1 MIHCQLPANYQPAVT
16 AGLCS
21 YYHGSATP
29 YKGWQPGSGESRR
42 GNGILSWLK
51 VGAFEVLLCD
61 VFDAGLLDDHG
72 REDEF

>member
-1 MIHCQLPANYQPAVT
+1 MIHCQLPNNCHRTVMGGPP
-16 AGLCS
+16 S
-21 YYHGSATP
+21 YCHSSAIP
-29 YKGWQPGSGESRR
+29 FKGWQPGSGESRR